1 MARNISVKV
10 PTSSLIAEI
19 EKKIAEIDSAIAS
32 YPADYEKW
40 EKELE
45 KYNKEV
51 ITFIT
56 DYVANNLNK
65 IGNDYSSDIRITN
78 SNYQGR
84 VELIV
89 DKDKIEGF
97 PVRPEEPKKPNL
109 AEWFG
114 REHTTRKGI
123 LEKNLKILRMTT
135 QEEVNATTYGA
146 ILELL

>member
-10 PTSSLIAEI
+10 PTSALISEI
-19 EKKIAEIDSAIAS
+19 EKKIAEIDKAIAS
-32 YPADYEKW
+32 YPADYEKY
-40 EKELE
+40 EKAVE
-45 KYNKEV
+45 KYNKQV
-51 ITFIT
+51 VKFIS
-56 DYVANNLNK
+56 DYVSKNINK
-65 IGNDYSSDIRITN
+65 IGDDYSSDIRV
-78 SNYQGR
+78 SHNYNGR

-97 PVRPEEPKKPNL
+97 PEKPTEPRKPNQT
-109 AEWFG
+109 EWFG

-123 LEKNLKILRMTT
+123 LEKNLRILKMTS

>member
-10 PTSSLIAEI
+10 PTSALIAEV
-19 EKKIAEIDSAIAS
+19 EKKIAEIDKAIAS
-32 YPADYEKW
+32 YPADYEKY
-40 EKELE
+40 EKQLD
-45 KYNKEV
+45 KYRKEV
-51 ITFIT
+51 VKFIA
-56 DYVANNLNK
+56 DYVGKNLNK
-65 IGNDYSSDIRITN
+65 IGDDYSSDIRI
-78 SNYQGR
+78 SHNYQGR

-97 PVRPEEPKKPNL
+97 PEKPEEPRKPNQQ
-109 AEWFG
+109 EWFG

-123 LEKNLKILRMTT
+123 LEKNLRILRMTN

>member
-10 PTSSLIAEI
+10 PTSSLIAEV
-19 EKKIAEIDSAIAS
+19 EKKIAEIDKAIAT
-32 YPADYEKW
+32 YPADYEKY
-40 EKELE
+40 EKQVE

-51 ITFIT
+51 VKFIT
-56 DYVANNLNK
+56 DYVAKNLNK
-65 IGNDYSSDIRITN
+65 IGNDYNSDIRISTN
-78 SNYQGR
+78 YNGR
-84 VELIV
+84 LELIV

-97 PVRPEEPKKPNL
+97 PVKPEEPKKPNQQ
-109 AEWFG
+109 EWFG

-123 LEKNLKILRMTT
+123 LEKNLRILKMTT